1 MMTTVDL
8 KPELLEKVEKYALSK
23 SISKSESIRQLI
35 DAGLQVGG
43 DALAHIEEL
52 NNKLSLDINRKIDAL
67 GQIVVESTNQASDGE
82 IKKQA
87 DRLAKMV
94 YTANVDSRLAI
105 HILREFLFTF
115 YVKTQ
120 QMDESKQIELRK
132 FLESQ
137 IVSMTETTRKEL
149 APSKLKQAEQQ
160 DEEANL

>member
-8 KPELLEKVEKYALSK
+8 KQELLEKVEKYAISK

-43 DALAHIEEL
+43 DTLTHMEEL
-52 NNKLSLDINRKIDAL
+52 TSKLSLDINRKIDAL
-67 GQIVVESTNQASDGE
+67 GQTIMDSTNQASDDE

-94 YTANVDSRLAI
+94 YTANVDSRLTI
-105 HILREFLFTF
+105 HMLREFLFTF

-120 QMDESKQIELRK
+120 DMSQEKQVELRN

-137 IVSMTETTRKEL
+137 IHSMTETTRKEL
-149 APSKLKQAEQQ
+149 APSKLKAEQKN
-160 DEEANL
+160 EESNI